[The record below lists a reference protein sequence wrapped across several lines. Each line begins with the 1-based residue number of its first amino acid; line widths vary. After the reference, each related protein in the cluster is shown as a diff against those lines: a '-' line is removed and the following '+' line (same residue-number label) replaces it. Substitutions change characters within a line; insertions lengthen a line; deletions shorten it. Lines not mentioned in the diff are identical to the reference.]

1 MNIRFQNHAI
11 KRQENRNQDKQEKFQ
26 KWLNSNT
33 DRNISNAS
41 KIETI
46 AYAIF
51 NSLKNS
57 NYKIN
62 NEKEFKDELATYIYH
77 ISQIECPREI

>member
-1 MNIRFQNHAI
+1 MNIRFQNYAI
-11 KRQENRNQDKQEKFQ
+11 KRQENRNQEKQEKFQ
-26 KWLNSNT
+26 KWLNSDT
-33 DRNISNAS
+33 DRNISNAN
-41 KIETI
+41 KIENI

>member
-1 MNIRFQNHAI
+1 MNVRFQNYAV
-11 KRQENRNQDKQEKFQ
+11 KRKENRNLERQKKFE
-26 KWLNSNT
+26 KWLNSDT
-33 DRNISNAS
+33 DRNILNAN
-41 KIETI
+41 KIETM

-51 NSLKNS
+51 NTLKNS

-77 ISQIECPREI
+77 ISQKECPREI

>member
-26 KWLNSNT
+26 KWLNSDT

-62 NEKEFKDELATYIYH
+62 NEKEFKDELATYIYR

>member
-1 MNIRFQNHAI
+1 MNIRFQNYAI
-11 KRQENRNQDKQEKFQ
+11 KCEENRNQEKEEKFQ

>member
-1 MNIRFQNHAI
+1 MNIRFQNYAI
-11 KRQENRNQDKQEKFQ
+11 KREENRNQEKHEKFQ

-33 DRNISNAS
+33 DRNISNAN

-46 AYAIF
+46 SYAIF